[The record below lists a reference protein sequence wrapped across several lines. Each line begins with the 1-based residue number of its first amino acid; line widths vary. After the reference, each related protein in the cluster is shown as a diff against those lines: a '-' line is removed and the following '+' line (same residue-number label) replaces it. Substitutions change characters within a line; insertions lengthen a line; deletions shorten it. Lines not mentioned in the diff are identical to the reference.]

1 MIFNCV
7 YLCIWKICRDE
18 KFTLAVDEVSEDLDN
33 IVCLEMLGGVATEDE
48 VIAGV
53 DGVCDDVMSLECP
66 RLVTKILSVVVN
78 VGFDNIKASEDD
90 VRSAGEKL
98 GHPDHVT
105 TGGVKKPK

>member
-1 MIFNCV
+1 M
-7 YLCIWKICRDE
+7 
-18 KFTLAVDEVSEDLDN
+18 AVDEVSEDLDN

-66 RLVTKILSVVVN
+66 GLVTKVLSVVVN

-90 VRSAGEKL
+90 VRSIGQKL